1 MKNTSPIILRGLPV
15 SKGISIG
22 IAHVIEHG
30 NNVIEEKYI
39 EKKLVPKEIKRLKT
53 TFKKTLTELDIIK
66 SKISPSIKKNIGLFL
81 DTHILLIS
89 DKTFLESI
97 ETRIKENFNSSEWA
111 IHTEY
116 LNIKESFE
124 NIEDLYIKQ
133 RIDDVNHVVKMLLNN
148 LIIKKDKTN
157 IISKSFNN
165 VIVVTDDLSPADVII
180 THESKG
186 LGLISEYGGRSSH
199 SSILTRSL
207 ELPSIVGVKNALKII
222 RNDDYLI
229 LDGNEGLIFINP
241 EKDLIKHYQD
251 LKKSSLKKKRV
262 LSTVL
267 AKKNISL
274 DKERLEIMA
283 NLELPQEL
291 KIISEKN
298 IDGIGLFRTEYL
310 YADRDDFPTENE
322 QFLAYKQIVKK
333 MKNNPVIFRTLDI
346 GADKEIPDN
355 VKTGSIAHNP
365 ALGLRGIRYSLGNQT
380 VFINQVK
387 AMLRAGYYGTV
398 KIMLPMITNF
408 SEISDAKKLIAT
420 AKKNLKR
427 ERKKFSNNVKVGIMV
442 EVPSC
447 AVLADRFAQQVD
459 FFSIGT
465 NDLVQYTLAIDRVDD
480 EVNYL
485 YDPVNSAVLNLIK
498 IVIDAGAKNKI
509 PVSLCGEMAGDSN
522 YTRLLLGLGL
532 KSFSMHPSAI
542 PEIKNI
548 MISSDIKKL
557 KRLSREIINCNCPIE
572 KNKLL
577 AKINN
582 I

>member
-1 MKNTSPIILRGLPV
+1 MKNANPIILKGLPV
-15 SKGISIG
+15 SKGIAIG
-22 IAHVIEHG
+22 VAHVIEHG
-30 NNVIEEKYI
+30 NKIIEEKYI
-39 EKKLVPKEIKRLKT
+39 ERKLVPKEIKRLKT
-53 TFKKTLTELDIIK
+53 TFKKTLIELDIIK

-81 DTHILLIS
+81 DTHILLVS
-89 DKTFLESI
+89 DKTFLNSI
-97 ETRIKENFNSSEWA
+97 ESRIIDNLNSSEWA

-148 LIIKKDKTN
+148 LIIKKN
-157 IISKSFNN
+157 IISKSFSN

-207 ELPSIVGVKNALKII
+207 ELPSIVGVKSALKII
-222 RNDDYLI
+222 KNDDCLI
-229 LDGNEGLIFINP
+229 LDGDEGLIFINP
-241 EKDLIKHYQD
+241 ERDLMKHYQD
-251 LKKSSLKKKRV
+251 LKKNSLKKKKV

-267 AKKNISL
+267 TKKNISL
-274 DKERLEIMA
+274 DKEKLEIMA

-310 YADRDDFPTENE
+310 YADRNDFPTENE

-333 MKNNPVIFRTLDI
+333 MKNNPVIFRTLDT

-355 VKTGSIAHNP
+355 VKTGSIARNP
-365 ALGLRGIRYSLGNQT
+365 ALGLRGIRYSLSNQS
-380 VFINQVK
+380 VFINQIK
-387 AMLRAGYYGTV
+387 AILRAGYYGTV
-398 KIMLPMITNF
+398 KIMLPMVTNF
-408 SEISDAKKLIAT
+408 SEITDAKKLIGI
-420 AKKNLKR
+420 AKNNLKS
-427 ERKKFSNNVKVGIMV
+427 EKKKFSNSVKIGIMV

-447 AVLADRFAQQVD
+447 AVLANRFAQQVD

-498 IVIDAGAKNKI
+498 IVIEAGAKNKI
-509 PVSLCGEMAGDSN
+509 PVSLCGEMAGDFN
-522 YTRLLLGLGL
+522 YTRVLLGLGL

-548 MISSDIKKL
+548 MINSDISKLKKL
-557 KRLSREIINCNCPIE
+557 SKEIINCDCPI
-572 KNKLL
+572 KKTKLL
-577 AKINN
+577 SKINN

>member
-133 RIDDVNHVVKMLLNN
+133 RIDDVNHVVKMLLSN

-542 PEIKNI
+542 PEIKNV

>member
-1 MKNTSPIILRGLPV
+1 MKNLSPIILKGLPV
-15 SKGISIG
+15 SKGIAIG
-22 IAHVIEHG
+22 ACHVIEHG
-30 NNVIEEKYI
+30 NNIIEEEYI
-39 EKKLVPKEIKRLKT
+39 DKKSVSKEIKRLET
-53 TFKKTLTELDIIK
+53 TFRKTLSELDIIR
-66 SKISPSIKKNIGLFL
+66 SKISPSIKKNVGLFL
-81 DTHILLIS
+81 DTHILLVS
-89 DKTFLESI
+89 DKVFLDSI
-97 ETRIKENFNSSEWA
+97 RSRVKVSLHSSEWA
-111 IHTEY
+111 IHSEY
-116 LNIKESFE
+116 LSIKDSFN
-124 NIEDLYIKQ
+124 NIEDPYIKQ

-148 LIIKKDKTN
+148 LIIKKTRVN
-157 IISKSFNN
+157 IVSKNFNN

-180 THESKG
+180 AHESKG

-207 ELPSIVGVKNALKII
+207 ELPSIVGDKNGLGII
-222 RNDDYLI
+222 KNDDYLI

-241 EKDLIKHYQD
+241 EKDLVKYYQD
-251 LKKSSLKKKRV
+251 LKKSSLKKKRL

-267 AKKNISL
+267 TKKNVSL
-274 DKERLEIMA
+274 DKEKLEIMA

-291 KIISEKN
+291 KIIKEKSV
-298 IDGIGLFRTEYL
+298 DGVGLFRTEYL
-310 YADRDDFPTENE
+310 YADRNDFPTENE
-322 QFLAYKQIVKK
+322 QFIAYKQIVKK
-333 MKNNPVIFRTLDI
+333 MKNNPVTFRTLDI

-355 VKTGSIAHNP
+355 IKTGSIARNP
-365 ALGLRGIRYSLGNQT
+365 ALGLRGIRYSLSDQSVFVNQ
-380 VFINQVK
+380 IK
-387 AMLRAGYYGTV
+387 AILRAGYYGTV

-408 SEISDAKKLIAT
+408 TEISDAKKLIDI
-420 AKKNLKR
+420 AKDNLKK
-427 ERKKFSNNVKVGIMV
+427 EKKKFSNNVQVGIMV

-447 AVLADRFAQQVD
+447 AVLANRFAQQVD

-485 YDPVNSAVLNLIK
+485 YDPINSAVLNLIK
-498 IVIDAGAKNKI
+498 IVIDAGTKNKI

-548 MISSDIKKL
+548 MINSDISKL
-557 KRLSREIINCNCPIE
+557 KKISKEIVNCDCVIK

-577 AKINN
+577 DKINN

>member
-1 MKNTSPIILRGLPV
+1 MKNPSPIILKGLPV
-15 SKGISIG
+15 SKGIAIG
-22 IAHVIEHG
+22 TAHVIEHG
-30 NNVIEEKYI
+30 NNIIKEKYI
-39 EKKLVPKEIKRLKT
+39 EKKLVLKEVKRLKT
-53 TFKKTLTELDIIK
+53 TFKKTLIELDIIK
-66 SKISPSIKKNIGLFL
+66 SKISPSIKRNIGLFL
-81 DTHILLIS
+81 DTHILLVS
-89 DKTFLESI
+89 DKTFLDSI
-97 ETRIKENFNSSEWA
+97 RSRIIKNLNSSEWA

-133 RIDDVNHVVKMLLNN
+133 RIDDVNHVVKMLLSN
-148 LIIKKDKTN
+148 LIIKKNKIN

-222 RNDDYLI
+222 KNDDYLI
-229 LDGNEGLIFINP
+229 IDGNEGLIFINP
-241 EKDLIKHYQD
+241 EKDLVKHYQN

-267 AKKNISL
+267 SKKNISL
-274 DKERLEIMA
+274 DKEKLEIMA

-310 YADRDDFPTENE
+310 YADRNDFPTENE

-355 VKTGSIAHNP
+355 VKTGSIARNP
-365 ALGLRGIRYSLGNQT
+365 ALGLRGIRYSLSNQS
-380 VFINQVK
+380 VFINQIK
-387 AMLRAGYYGTV
+387 AILRAGYYGTV

-408 SEISDAKKLIAT
+408 SEISDAKKLIDI
-420 AKKNLKR
+420 AKNDLKNEKKR
-427 ERKKFSNNVKVGIMV
+427 FSNNVKVGIMV

-447 AVLADRFAQQVD
+447 AVLANRFAKQVD

-485 YDPVNSAVLNLIK
+485 YDPINSAVLSLIK

-548 MISSDIKKL
+548 IISSDISKL
-557 KRLSREIINCNCPIE
+557 KRLSKEIINCDCLVK
-572 KNKLL
+572 KNELL

>member
-1 MKNTSPIILRGLPV
+1 MKNPNPIILKGLPV
-15 SKGISIG
+15 SKGIAIG
-22 IAHVIEHG
+22 VAHVIEHG
-30 NNVIEEKYI
+30 NNIIKEKYI
-39 EKKLVPKEIKRLKT
+39 EKKLVLKEVKRLKT
-53 TFKKTLTELDIIK
+53 TFKKTLIELDIIK

-81 DTHILLIS
+81 DTHILLVS
-89 DKTFLESI
+89 DKTFLDSI
-97 ETRIKENFNSSEWA
+97 KSRIIKNFNSSEWA

-133 RIDDVNHVVKMLLNN
+133 RIDDVSHVVKMLLSN
-148 LIIKKDKTN
+148 LIIKKNKIN

-222 RNDDYLI
+222 KNDDYLI
-229 LDGNEGLIFINP
+229 IDGNEGLIFINP
-241 EKDLIKHYQD
+241 EKDLVKHYQN

-267 AKKNISL
+267 SKKNISL
-274 DKERLEIMA
+274 DKEKLEIMA

-310 YADRDDFPTENE
+310 YADRNDFPTENE

-333 MKNNPVIFRTLDI
+333 MKNNPVIFRTLDT

-365 ALGLRGIRYSLGNQT
+365 ALGLRGIRYSLSNQS
-380 VFINQVK
+380 VFINQIK
-387 AMLRAGYYGTV
+387 AILRAGYYGTV

-408 SEISDAKKLIAT
+408 SEISDAKKLIDI
-420 AKKNLKR
+420 AKNDLKNEKKR
-427 ERKKFSNNVKVGIMV
+427 FGNNVKVGIMV

-447 AVLADRFAQQVD
+447 AVLANRFAKQVD

-485 YDPVNSAVLNLIK
+485 YDPINSAVLSLIK

-542 PEIKNI
+542 PEIKDI
-548 MISSDIKKL
+548 MISSDISKL
-557 KRLSREIINCNCPIE
+557 QRLARNIINCDCVIK

>member
-447 AVLADRFAQQVD
+447 AVLANRFAKQVD

-498 IVIDAGAKNKI
+498 IVIDAGTKNKI

-542 PEIKNI
+542 PEIKNV

>member
-1 MKNTSPIILRGLPV
+1 MKNTSPIILKGLPV
-15 SKGISIG
+15 SKGISVG

-39 EKKLVPKEIKRLKT
+39 EKKLVSKEIKRLKT
-53 TFKKTLTELDIIK
+53 TFKKTLIELDIIK

-81 DTHILLIS
+81 DTHILLVS
-89 DKTFLESI
+89 DQTFLESI
-97 ETRIKENFNSSEWA
+97 ESRIEKNFNSSEWA
-111 IHTEY
+111 IYTEY

-133 RIDDVNHVVKMLLNN
+133 RVDDINHVVKMLLNN
-148 LIIKKDKTN
+148 LIIKKDRTN

-222 RNDDYLI
+222 KNHDYLI
-229 LDGNEGLIFINP
+229 LDGDEGLIFINP

-251 LKKSSLKKKRV
+251 LKKISLKKKRV

-267 AKKNISL
+267 TKTSISL
-274 DKERLEIMA
+274 DKEKLEIMA

-322 QFLAYKQIVKK
+322 QFLAYKKIVKK

-346 GADKEIPDN
+346 GADKEIPEN
-355 VKTGSIAHNP
+355 VKTGSIARNP

-387 AMLRAGYYGTV
+387 AILRAGYYGTV
-398 KIMLPMITNF
+398 KIMLPMVTNF
-408 SEISDAKKLIAT
+408 SEISDAKKLIDI
-420 AKKNLKR
+420 AKNNLKN
-427 ERKKFSNNVKVGIMV
+427 EKKKFSNNVKIGIMV

-447 AVLADRFAQQVD
+447 AVLANRFAQQVD

-485 YDPVNSAVLNLIK
+485 YDPINSAVLNLIK
-498 IVIDAGAKNKI
+498 IVINAGAKNKI
-509 PVSLCGEMAGDSN
+509 PVSLCGEMAGDPN

-548 MISSDIKKL
+548 MISSDISKL
-557 KRLSREIINCNCPIE
+557 KRLSREIINCDCLVK

>member
-1 MKNTSPIILRGLPV
+1 MKNTSPIILKGLPV

-30 NNVIEEKYI
+30 NKVIEEKYI
-39 EKKLVPKEIKRLKT
+39 EKKLVSKEIKRLKT
-53 TFKKTLTELDIIK
+53 TFKKTLAELAIIK

-81 DTHILLIS
+81 DTHILLVS
-89 DKTFLESI
+89 DKTFLDSI
-97 ETRIKENFNSSEWA
+97 KSRITENLNSSEWA

-148 LIIKKDKTN
+148 LIIKKDKVN
-157 IISKSFNN
+157 IISKIFNN

-207 ELPSIVGVKNALKII
+207 ELPSIVGVKNLLKIVK
-222 RNDDYLI
+222 NDDYLI
-229 LDGNEGLIFINP
+229 LDGDEGLIFINP
-241 EKDLIKHYQD
+241 EKDLIKHYQN
-251 LKKSSLKKKRV
+251 LKKSYLKKKKV

-267 AKKNISL
+267 TKKNISL
-274 DKERLEIMA
+274 DKEKLEIMA

-310 YADRDDFPTENE
+310 YANRNDFPTENE
-322 QFLAYKQIVKK
+322 QFFAYKQIVKK

-365 ALGLRGIRYSLGNQT
+365 ALGLRGIRYSLGNQ
-380 VFINQVK
+380 VIFINQVK
-387 AMLRAGYYGTV
+387 AILRAGFYGTV

-408 SEISDAKKLIAT
+408 SEISDAKKLIDI
-420 AKKNLKR
+420 AKNNLKS
-427 ERKKFSNNVKVGIMV
+427 EKKKFSNNVKIGIMV

-447 AVLADRFAQQVD
+447 AVLANRFAKQVD

-485 YDPVNSAVLNLIK
+485 YDPINSAVLNLIK
-498 IVIDAGAKNKI
+498 IVIDAGAKNKL

-548 MISSDIKKL
+548 MISSNISKL
-557 KRLSREIINCNCPIE
+557 KRLSREIINCDCLVK

-577 AKINN
+577 AKMNN

>member
-1 MKNTSPIILRGLPV
+1 MKNTSPIILKGLPV

-30 NNVIEEKYI
+30 NKVIEEKYI
-39 EKKLVPKEIKRLKT
+39 EKKLVSKEIKRLKT
-53 TFKKTLTELDIIK
+53 TFKKTLAELAIIK

-81 DTHILLIS
+81 DTHILLVS
-89 DKTFLESI
+89 DKTFLDSI
-97 ETRIKENFNSSEWA
+97 KSRITENLNSSEWA

-148 LIIKKDKTN
+148 LIIKKDKVN
-157 IISKSFNN
+157 IISKIFNN

-207 ELPSIVGVKNALKII
+207 ELPSIVGVKNLLKIVK
-222 RNDDYLI
+222 NDDYLI
-229 LDGNEGLIFINP
+229 LDGDEGLIFINP
-241 EKDLIKHYQD
+241 EKDLIKHYQN
-251 LKKSSLKKKRV
+251 LKKSYLKKKKV

-267 AKKNISL
+267 TKKNISL
-274 DKERLEIMA
+274 DKEKLEIMA

-310 YADRDDFPTENE
+310 YANRNDFPTENE
-322 QFLAYKQIVKK
+322 QFFAYKQIVKK

-365 ALGLRGIRYSLGNQT
+365 ALGLRGIRYSLGNQ
-380 VFINQVK
+380 VIFINQVK
-387 AMLRAGYYGTV
+387 AILRAGFYGTV

-408 SEISDAKKLIAT
+408 SEISDAKKLIDI
-420 AKKNLKR
+420 AKNNLKS
-427 ERKKFSNNVKVGIMV
+427 EKKKFGDNVEIGIMV

-447 AVLADRFAQQVD
+447 AVLANRFAKQVD

-485 YDPVNSAVLNLIK
+485 YDPINSAVLNLIK
-498 IVIDAGAKNKI
+498 IVIDAGAKNEI
-509 PVSLCGEMAGDSN
+509 PVSLCGEMAGDSS

-542 PEIKNI
+542 PEIKDI
-548 MISSDIKKL
+548 MISSDISKL
-557 KRLSREIINCNCPIE
+557 QRLARNIINCDCVIK

>member
-1 MKNTSPIILRGLPV
+1 MKNANPIILKGLPV
-15 SKGISIG
+15 SKGVAIG
-22 IAHVIEHG
+22 VAHVIEHG
-30 NNVIEEKYI
+30 NKIIEEKYI

-53 TFKKTLTELDIIK
+53 TFKKTLIELNIIK
-66 SKISPSIKKNIGLFL
+66 NKISPSIKKNIGLFL
-81 DTHILLIS
+81 DTHILLVS
-89 DKTFLESI
+89 DKTFLDSI
-97 ETRIKENFNSSEWA
+97 ESRIVDNLNSSEWA

-148 LIIKKDKTN
+148 LIIKKN
-157 IISKSFNN
+157 ITSKSFSN

-207 ELPSIVGVKNALKII
+207 ELPSIVGVKSALKII
-222 RNDDYLI
+222 KNDDYLI

-241 EKDLIKHYQD
+241 EKDLVKYYQD
-251 LKKSSLKKKRV
+251 LKKSSLKKKKV

-267 AKKNISL
+267 TKKNISL
-274 DKERLEIMA
+274 DKEKLEIMA

-310 YADRDDFPTENE
+310 YADRNDFPTENE

-333 MKNNPVIFRTLDI
+333 MKNNPVIFRTLDT

-355 VKTGSIAHNP
+355 VKTGSIARNP
-365 ALGLRGIRYSLGNQT
+365 ALGLRGIRYSLGNQS
-380 VFINQVK
+380 VFINQIK
-387 AMLRAGYYGTV
+387 AILRAGYYGTV

-408 SEISDAKKLIAT
+408 SEITDAKKLIDI
-420 AKKNLKR
+420 AKNNLKS
-427 ERKKFSNNVKVGIMV
+427 EKKKFSNNVKIGIMV

-447 AVLADRFAQQVD
+447 AVLASRFAQQVD

-498 IVIDAGAKNKI
+498 IVIEAGVKNKI

-548 MISSDIKKL
+548 MISSDISKLKKL
-557 KRLSREIINCNCPIE
+557 SKEIINCDCPI
-572 KNKLL
+572 KKTKLL
-577 AKINN
+577 SKINN

>member
-1 MKNTSPIILRGLPV
+1 MKSPSPIILKGLPV
-15 SKGISIG
+15 SKGIAIG
-22 IAHVIEHG
+22 SCHLIEHG
-30 NNVIEEKYI
+30 NNIIEEKYI
-39 EKKLVPKEIKRLKT
+39 DAKSIKKEVRRLET
-53 TFKKTLTELDIIK
+53 TFQKTLTELDIIR

-81 DTHILLIS
+81 DTHILLVS
-89 DKTFLESI
+89 DEIFLKSI
-97 ETRIKENFNSSEWA
+97 KSRIIDSLHSSEWA
-111 IHTEY
+111 IHSEY
-116 LNIKESFE
+116 LNIKDSFE

-133 RIDDVNHVVKMLLNN
+133 RIDDVNHVVKMLLKN
-148 LIIKKDKTN
+148 LMIKKTKVN
-157 IISKSFNN
+157 IISKNFSN

-180 THESKG
+180 AHESKG

-207 ELPSIVGVKNALKII
+207 EIPSIVGVKDGLNII
-222 RNDDYLI
+222 KNNDYLV

-241 EKDLIKHYQD
+241 EKDLIKYYEG
-251 LKKSSLKKKRV
+251 LKKSSLKKKRL
-262 LSTVL
+262 LSSIL

-274 DKERLEIMA
+274 DKEKLEIMA

-291 KIISEKN
+291 KIIREKN

-310 YADRDDFPTENE
+310 YTDRNDFPTENE

-346 GADKEIPDN
+346 GADKEVPDN
-355 VKTGSIAHNP
+355 IKTGSIARNP
-365 ALGLRGIRYSLGNQT
+365 ALGLRGIRYSLSDQS
-380 VFINQVK
+380 VFINQIK
-387 AMLRAGYYGTV
+387 AILRAGYHGNV
-398 KIMLPMITNF
+398 KIMLPMITTF
-408 SEISDAKKLIAT
+408 MEISDAKKLIDI
-420 AKKNLKR
+420 AKKTLRDEK
-427 ERKKFSNNVKVGIMV
+427 KKFNDNVPIGIMV

-447 AVLADRFAQQVD
+447 AVLANRFAQQVD

-485 YDPVNSAVLNLIK
+485 YDPINSAVLDLIK
-498 IVIDAGAKNKI
+498 IVIDAGSKNNI

-548 MISSDIKKL
+548 ILNSDISKL
-557 KRLSREIINCNCPIE
+557 KKISKDIINCDSVTK

-577 AKINN
+577 DKINN

>member
-1 MKNTSPIILRGLPV
+1 MKNANPIILKGLPV
-15 SKGISIG
+15 SKGIAIG
-22 IAHVIEHG
+22 VAHVIEHG
-30 NNVIEEKYI
+30 NKIIEEKYI
-39 EKKLVPKEIKRLKT
+39 ERKLVPKEIKRLKT
-53 TFKKTLTELDIIK
+53 TFKKTLIELDIIK

-81 DTHILLIS
+81 DTHILLVS
-89 DKTFLESI
+89 DKTFLNSI
-97 ETRIKENFNSSEWA
+97 ESRIIDNLNSSEWA

-148 LIIKKDKTN
+148 LIIKKN
-157 IISKSFNN
+157 IISKSFSN

-207 ELPSIVGVKNALKII
+207 ELPSIVGVKSALKII
-222 RNDDYLI
+222 KNDDCLI
-229 LDGNEGLIFINP
+229 LDGDEGLIFINP
-241 EKDLIKHYQD
+241 ERDLMKHYQD
-251 LKKSSLKKKRV
+251 LKKNSLKKKKV

-267 AKKNISL
+267 TKKNISL
-274 DKERLEIMA
+274 DKEKLEIMA

-310 YADRDDFPTENE
+310 YADRNDFPTENE

-355 VKTGSIAHNP
+355 VKTGSIARNP
-365 ALGLRGIRYSLGNQT
+365 ALGLRGIRYSLSNQS
-380 VFINQVK
+380 VFINQIK
-387 AMLRAGYYGTV
+387 AILRAGYYGTV
-398 KIMLPMITNF
+398 KIMLPMVTNF
-408 SEISDAKKLIAT
+408 SEITDAKKLIGI
-420 AKKNLKR
+420 AKNNLKS
-427 ERKKFSNNVKVGIMV
+427 EKKKFSNSVKIGIMV

-447 AVLADRFAQQVD
+447 AVLANRFAQQVD

-498 IVIDAGAKNKI
+498 IVIEAGAKNKI
-509 PVSLCGEMAGDSN
+509 PVSLCGEMAGDFN

-548 MISSDIKKL
+548 MINSDISKLKKL
-557 KRLSREIINCNCPIE
+557 SKEIINCDCPI
-572 KNKLL
+572 KKTKLL
-577 AKINN
+577 SKINN